1 MTENPENGKDLGAE
15 SNSLLTEIDRRR
27 KQRKWRRVVLS
38 LALAAPVLSAAF
50 FIFRGA
56 SEEATVE
63 ATGKDVATSIV
74 KTTLARVV
82 DETVKKAV
90 DARVPNSPSDDRISK
105 LQVAVDKSNQNTALA
120 GKRLGESVV
129 SLKEQLAELGRVT
142 KSAQDAALARASA
155 IESLSRQTNAA
166 VSELTH
172 SVGSARSSLAILE
185 SKQDTFAVQMAELAA
200 FRVASA
206 NREQKLQADLTDT
219 NARIVKLQ
227 HQVDG
232 LAKRVGAVESRG
244 FFTILWDSVAHP
256 GTKQPD
262 SSPKE

>member
-142 KSAQDAALARASA
+142 KSAQDAALDRK
-155 IESLSRQTNAA
+155 
-166 VSELTH
+166 
-172 SVGSARSSLAILE
+172 SV
-185 SKQDTFAVQMAELAA
+185 V
-200 FRVASA
+200 
-206 NREQKLQADLTDT
+206 
-219 NARIVKLQ
+219 
-227 HQVDG
+227 
-232 LAKRVGAVESRG
+232 
-244 FFTILWDSVAHP
+244 
-256 GTKQPD
+256 
-262 SSPKE
+262 